1 MVSNNSQ
8 LWLFHIVLTKN
19 YFINSYNEE
28 GIVSLHQGTE
38 RLNIQNSVPIWATF
52 GSSVPNVVQ
61 EIDGRINTNSY
72 IGFLQTFVYPTAM
85 DQFSNVSPLIVI
97 HDHYPVHTARAVKHW
112 LKKKSNIL
120 VLDEWPRNFGD
131 LMPFEKVWRIIAAKI
146 NERKIPIASNTQLWN
161 ELSIMWSDEVNE
173 EFVSQELKAFPTKLN
188 DVVKNSVDWISE

>member
-1 MVSNNSQ
+1 MDQKNSVDFNLRKNIDLSLYHFGALSVS
-8 LWLFHIVLTKN
+8 LTRQDFGN
-19 YFINSYNEE
+19 YNEE

-85 DQFSNVSPLIVI
+85 DQFSNMSGLEILE
-97 HDHYPVHTARAVKHW
+97 TTCR
-112 LKKKSNIL
+112 LKKSGELLLLK
-120 VLDEWPRNFGD
+120 
-131 LMPFEKVWRIIAAKI
+131 LM
-146 NERKIPIASNTQLWN
+146 N
-161 ELSIMWSDEVNE
+161 SDEVNE

-188 DVVKNSVDWISE
+188 DVVKNSGDWISE